1 MYHRLW
7 LIVNTALVVILT
19 VYIWIIS
26 PHDSSSVV
34 LAQLLAQIAVIFFIV
49 NVNMYF
55 IFLVIRNTSQR
66 NVKIRLA
73 KFSRALMKWHI
84 KIGVSATILILAHA
98 LINLSKVGPLVGYTH
113 VKFVSGYLAILM
125 LSVTLFAGYLRYKKS
140 SGFRRKFHLTS
151 AMILLAAFLIHI
163 FVLLN

>member
-7 LIVNTALVVILT
+7 LIANTVLVIILII
-19 VYIWIIS
+19 YIWIVS

-34 LAQLLAQIAVIFFIV
+34 LAQLLAQIAVILFIV

-66 NVKIRLA
+66 KVKIRLA

-98 LINLSKVGPLVGYTH
+98 LINLSKVGPVIGFTH
-113 VKFVSGYLAILM
+113 VKLLSGYLAILV
-125 LSVTLFAGYLRYKKS
+125 LSMTLFAGFLRHKKS

-151 AMILLAAFLIHI
+151 AMIFLVVFLVHI
-163 FVLLN
+163 FIWI